1 MTGITEQLADFA
13 AGLNPAKL
21 PEEVSA
27 RAALLIFDLT
37 GIMVRA
43 RHDAESTP
51 SLIRAVERLGMH
63 HGECRVLGDNR
74 GYSPTAAA
82 LINGTLAHSLDFD
95 DTHAAASL
103 HSSAPILPA
112 ALAAAEMTKAS
123 GRDLI
128 AACVAG
134 YEIQVRLSY
143 ALNPSD
149 HYDRGFHPTAT
160 CGVFGAAA
168 AAGKLLGL
176 DAAGIVSAF
185 GIALSQAA
193 GSMQF
198 LADGAWTKR
207 SHVGQAAANGLICA
221 TLAAEGF
228 RGPKEAFEGNW
239 GFLKGYSP
247 QPEPERAVENLGE
260 KWETMELAVKPYPS
274 CRYSHAPLD
283 GLIALKQA
291 NQITPEEIQSVEVG
305 VSSTGHKLIG
315 APEELKTNPVSVVDG
330 QFSMP
335 FCAAVVLSE
344 GNLVWDDY
352 PTHLKNSSTL
362 DLCRK
367 VRTLVDERA
376 ESVFPREMSGS
387 VNLKTSRGD
396 FQTFIEVP
404 KGEPGNFMSEEE
416 FRNKFNGLCQPYLN
430 ENRREEFSDSLLG
443 LEKAEE
449 VASVFSMSTME
460 GN

>member
-1 MTGITEQLADFA
+1 MTGITQRLADFA
-13 AGLNPAKL
+13 AGLNHEKL
-21 PEEVSA
+21 PKEVME
-27 RAALLIFDLT
+27 RASLLIFDLT

-51 SLIRAVERLGMH
+51 SLIRAVERLGMQN
-63 HGECRVLGDNR
+63 GSCRVLGDNR

-112 ALAAAEMTKAS
+112 ALAAAELTSAS

-134 YEIQVRLSY
+134 YEIQVRLSL

-176 DAAGIVSAF
+176 DAEGIVGAF

-207 SHVGQAAANGLICA
+207 SHVGQAAANGLLCA
-221 TLAAEGF
+221 TLASEGF
-228 RGPKEAFEGNW
+228 KGPGEAFEGNW

-247 QPEPERAVENLGE
+247 NPEPERAIEALGE
-260 KWETMELAVKPYPS
+260 KWETLELAVKPYPS

-283 GLIALKQA
+283 GLIALRQA
-291 NQITPEEIQSVEVG
+291 HQLSAEDIQAVEVG
-305 VSSTGHKLIG
+305 VSATGHKLIG
-315 APEELKTNPVSVVDG
+315 APEELKTHPVSVVDG

-335 FCAAVVLSE
+335 FCAAVVLSQ
-344 GNLVWDDY
+344 GNLAWDDY
-352 PTHLKNSSTL
+352 PTQLKNPETL
-362 DLCRK
+362 ELCKK

-376 ESVFPREMSGS
+376 EEVFPREMSGS
-387 VNLKTSRGD
+387 VSLKTRQGN
-396 FQTFIEVP
+396 FETFIEVP
-404 KGEPGNFMSEEE
+404 KGEPGNFMTEDE
-416 FRNKFNGLCQPYLN
+416 FRNKFNGLCRPYMSDG
-430 ENRREEFSDSLLG
+430 RMGEFSDSLLG
-443 LEKAEE
+443 LEQAST
-449 VASVFSMSTME
+449 AGSVFSLSSSE
-460 GN
+460 GV